1 MTVARPLFVDGQILA
16 AADLASMEG
25 NDRDRDARHARHL
38 HTPGVGAGLTLREV
52 PQVTTPGGAP
62 YVDLTLTSGYAVDGT
77 GRELVLAEDRPLS
90 PDRFTA
96 DNPQPTREA
105 SGSTITVW
113 HPVFVHGV
121 DLGLTATTPA
131 LGCQSA
137 GGGARMAEDVEVEFG
152 RAGDT
157 DASQATPPP
166 DSGPGDGAWRVLVG
180 FVRFDTAIGR
190 FVRSA
195 PAADGLRVGPVGVR
209 AALVAGQQG
218 RVEVRARPSPDAG
231 VPAVVLDS
239 ENGPALVFGTHTGS
253 GTLAPLMSV
262 DAAGNLE
269 LQGAVKAKGTAG
281 KVWVI
286 GGVASDG
293 TVLPLPGGVDQATV
307 DSGGV
312 ELSVLVTPRLPDP
325 ATGPGGGALFLPGE
339 CRVDA
344 TRRVVCWGTWFT
356 PPSTVVSTP
365 ASCDY
370 LIVAAVAGGA

>member
-1 MTVARPLFVDGQILA
+1 MTVARPLFADGQILA
-16 AADLASMEG
+16 AADLSSMEG

-52 PQVTTPGGAP
+52 PQSTPAGAA
-62 YVDLTLTSGYAVDGT
+62 YVDLTLVSGYAVDGT

-96 DNPQPTREA
+96 DNPRPPLEPGGT
-105 SGSTITVW
+105 TTVW

-137 GGGARMAEDVEVEFG
+137 GGCARVAEDVEVEFG

-157 DASQATPPP
+157 DASQATAAP

-180 FVRFDTAIGR
+180 FVGFDTAIGR
-190 FVRSA
+190 FVKSA
-195 PAADGLRVGPVGVR
+195 PSADGVRVTPVGVR
-209 AALVAGQQG
+209 AAVVAGPQG
-218 RVEVRARPSPDAG
+218 RVEVRARPSADAG

-262 DAAGNLE
+262 DSAGNLE

-281 KVWVI
+281 KVSVI

-293 TVLPLPGGVDQATV
+293 TVLPLPSGVDQATV
-307 DSGGV
+307 DSNGV

-325 ATGPGGGALFLPGE
+325 AAGPAGALFLPGE

-344 TRRVVCWGTWFT
+344 SRRVVCWGSWFT
-356 PPSTVVSTP
+356 PPNVTATTP

-370 LIVAAVAGGA
+370 LVVAAVAGGA

>member
-1 MTVARPLFVDGQILA
+1 MTVARPLFADGQILA
-16 AADLASMEG
+16 AADLSSMEG

-52 PQVTTPGGAP
+52 PQETPAGAA
-62 YVDLTLTSGYAVDGT
+62 YVDLTLVSGYAVDGT

-96 DNPQPTREA
+96 DNPRPTLEP
-105 SGSTITVW
+105 GGTTTVW

-137 GGGARMAEDVEVEFG
+137 GGGARVAEDVEVEFG
-152 RAGDT
+152 RAGDS
-157 DASQATPPP
+157 DASQATPAP

-195 PAADGLRVGPVGVR
+195 PSADGVRVSPVGAR

-218 RVEVRARPSPDAG
+218 RVEVRARPNADAG

-262 DAAGNLE
+262 DSAGNLE

-281 KVWVI
+281 KVSVI

-293 TVLPLPGGVDQATV
+293 TVLPLPAGVDQATV
-307 DSGGV
+307 DSNGV

-325 ATGPGGGALFLPGE
+325 TTGPAAGALFLPGE

-344 TRRVVCWGTWFT
+344 DRRVVCWGTWLT
-356 PPSTVVSTP
+356 LPNTTETMP
-365 ASCDY
+365 ATCDY
-370 LIVAAVAGGA
+370 LVVAAVAGGA